1 MSEDNGNFIGCNEES
16 GISFPD
22 NSKLADLYNL
32 KYFKIDST
40 DKMTEVINQ
49 VLSYSGGVL
58 CEVILTKDYT
68 IAPKLTSEK
77 KPDGSIISKPLED
90 LYPFLER
97 NEFYSNMIV
106 NDKDGALDSW
116 FPGYRWSI
124 LLCSNCVKP

>member
-1 MSEDNGNFIGCNEES
+1 
-16 GISFPD
+16 
-22 NSKLADLYNL
+22 
-32 KYFKIDST
+32 
-40 DKMTEVINQ
+40 MTEVIKQ

-97 NEFYSNMIV
+97 DELDSNMIA
-106 NDKDGALDSW
+106 NDKDYKD
-116 FPGYRWSI
+116 
-124 LLCSNCVKP
+124 V